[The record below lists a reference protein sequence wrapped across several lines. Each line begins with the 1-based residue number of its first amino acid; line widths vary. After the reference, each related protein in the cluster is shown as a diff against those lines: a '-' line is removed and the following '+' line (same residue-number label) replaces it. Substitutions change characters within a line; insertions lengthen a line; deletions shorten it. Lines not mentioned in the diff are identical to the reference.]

1 MKRVNS
7 LKGRKIFQEVFQ
19 NGRKSR
25 RSGITVFVLKDN
37 RKIKGEDQSEK
48 GDVKIG
54 ISVSRHYGKACKRN
68 LIKRRIRAVCN
79 ELIDHINNEFLII
92 IKPGSGSD
100 KLSFEDL
107 KFEMV
112 AIFRNT
118 GVIDGSG

>member
-7 LKGRKIFQEVFQ
+7 LKGRKVFQEVFQ

-25 RSGITVFVLKDN
+25 RSGITVFVLKN
-37 RKIKGEDQSEK
+37 NQNIKGKDQSEK

-54 ISVSRHYGKACKRN
+54 ISVSRHYGKAWKRN
-68 LIKRRIRAVCN
+68 LIKRRIRAVCH
-79 ELIDHINNEFLII
+79 ELIDQINNGFLII
-92 IKPGSGSD
+92 IKPGFGLD

-107 KFEMV
+107 KFEII
-112 AIFRNT
+112 AIFRST

>member
-25 RSGITVFVLKDN
+25 RSGITVFVLKDK
-37 RKIKGEDQSEK
+37 REIIGEDQSEK
-48 GDVKIG
+48 RDVKIG
-54 ISVSRHYGKACKRN
+54 ISVGRYYGNACKRN
-68 LIKRRIRAVCN
+68 LMKRRIRAVCN
-79 ELIDHINNEFLII
+79 ELIDRINNEFLII
-92 IKPGSGSD
+92 IKPGSGSE

-107 KFEMV
+107 KFEIG

>member
-1 MKRVNS
+1 VKRVNS
-7 LKGRKIFQEVFQ
+7 LKGRKIFKEVFQ
-19 NGRKSR
+19 NGKKSR
-25 RSGITVFVLKDN
+25 RSGITVFVLKDK
-37 RKIKGEDQSEK
+37 RKIIGGDQSEI

-79 ELIDHINNEFLII
+79 ELIDRINNGFVII

-100 KLSFEDL
+100 KLSYEDL

>member
-1 MKRVNS
+1 MKRINS

-25 RSGITVFVLKDN
+25 RSGITVFVLKDK

-48 GDVKIG
+48 RDVKIG

-100 KLSFEDL
+100 KLSYEDL
-107 KFEMV
+107 KFEMA